1 MRNYRPILLKD
12 LEIRVPGTDV
22 IRVCLNRHLPEA
34 DWVRRHRHE
43 HAQFL
48 CYLSGHGRQE
58 VGGRAYDVRAGSLVL
73 VPSGVEH
80 AFRKAQV
87 RAPLCVVVDVRLGRE
102 PSEDQVLRHLTSG
115 QLTRVR
121 HLLSELASLTR
132 DDDVLRTA
140 AVILRLV
147 AEFSEVARDQ
157 PPRIKGKPIAG
168 RVMKLL
174 QGQDLRELR
183 PQDIARE
190 VGYQRDHLNRLL
202 KREVGQTTG
211 QLLAE
216 ARLVRAKH
224 LLERGM
230 KISDVGETV
239 GFLDQNYFARWF
251 KQQTGCAPSR
261 WRGSA

>member
-1 MRNYRPILLKD
+1 MKD
-12 LEIRVPGTDV
+12 LEIRVPGLRV

-34 DWVRRHRHE
+34 DWVRRHAHD

-48 CYLSGHGRQE
+48 CYLTGKGWQE
-58 VGGRAYDVRAGSLVL
+58 VGERAYEVGAGTLFL
-73 VPSGVEH
+73 IPAGVEH
-80 AFRKAQV
+80 SFRKDQV
-87 RAPLCVVVDVRLGRE
+87 RAPLCLVVDVGME
-102 PSEDQVLRHLTSG
+102 GKGDEDRVARHLTSG
-115 QLTRVR
+115 QMTRVR
-121 HLLSELASLTR
+121 HLLSELGA
-132 DDDVLRTA
+132 LRGDEDGVRSA

-147 AEFSEVARDQ
+147 AELSEASREA
-157 PPRIKGKPIAG
+157 PPRVAGKPVAARI
-168 RVMKLL
+168 MKLL
-174 QGQDLRELR
+174 QGRDLRELG
-183 PQDIARE
+183 PKDIAKE

-230 KISDVGETV
+230 RVADVGETV

-251 KQQTGCAPSR
+251 KQQTGRAPSA
-261 WRGSA
+261 WRGER